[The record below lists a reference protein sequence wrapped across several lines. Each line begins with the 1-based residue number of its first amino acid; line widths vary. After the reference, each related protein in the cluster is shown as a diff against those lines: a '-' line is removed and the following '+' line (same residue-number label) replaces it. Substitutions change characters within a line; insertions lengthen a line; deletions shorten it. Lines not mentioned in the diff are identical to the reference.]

1 MGITDKE
8 YLAFCNAVNLEW
20 QFNPLDKLW
29 DKKTGKYNPAK
40 LHELLSPDKF
50 LREYKDEKGRSRKAY
65 IYGAKGDSFDK
76 VNGLTQMQNSA
87 GVLMNYLEECGKNS
101 LDY

>member
-1 MGITDKE
+1 MTILDKE
-8 YLAFCNAVNLEW
+8 YLAFSNAINLDW
-20 QFNPLDKLW
+20 QFVKLEA
-29 DKKTGKYNPAK
+29 NIK

-87 GVLMNYLEECGKNS
+87 GILMNYLEECGKNS